1 MTDQLR
7 QKVEAL
13 RASFEAALAAA
24 RDAPALQAI
33 RDRFLGRKSGALTDL
48 LKSLGSLAEDVRREA
63 GRELNALK
71 ADIEGRLGTARARL
85 EGREREERLVRE
97 RLDLTLPGR
106 PPALGRRHPLT
117 VVRQEL
123 EDVFL
128 SMGYEVYDG
137 PEVDDD
143 YHCFEALNMP
153 PDHPARDMQ
162 DTFYLEGR
170 AGLLRTHT
178 STGQIRYMLS
188 NPHPPLVRII
198 CPGKV
203 FRRDDDITHSPM
215 FQQVEGLVV
224 GPGISLA
231 DLKGTIEAFLHA
243 IFGVQRG
250 IRIKPVAGPAAGNQV
265 DPNVPHPVRFRSS
278 FFPYTEPSVEAD
290 LGCIVCSGRGCRVC
304 KQTGWLEILG
314 SGMVHPAVFE
324 AVNARLGRVVYD
336 PEEVTGFAFGLGIER
351 VAMMKHGI
359 DDIRLFYGGDLRFL
373 EQFA

>member
-1 MTDQLR
+1 MTDSDLR
-7 QKVEAL
+7 ARVEAV
-13 RASFEAALAAA
+13 RASFAAALAAA
-24 RDAPALQAI
+24 KDAPSLQAL
-33 RDRFLGRKSGALTDL
+33 RDRFLGRKAGVVTDL
-48 LKSLGSLAEDVRREA
+48 LKSLGALAKEARAEA
-63 GRELNALK
+63 GSQLNALK
-71 ADIEGRLGTARARL
+71 DEIEQTLSAARARL
-85 EGREREERLVRE
+85 EGTDRDERLARE

-123 EDVFL
+123 EDIFV

-170 AGLLRTHT
+170 SDALLRTHT
-178 STGQIRYMLS
+178 STGQIRYMLA
-188 NPHPPLVRII
+188 NPHPPLVRIV

-231 DLKGTIEAFLHA
+231 DLKGTIETFLHA
-243 IFGVQRG
+243 IFGPQY
-250 IRIKPVAGPAAGNQV
+250 
-265 DPNVPHPVRFRSS
+265 PVRFRSS

-290 LGCIVCSGRGCRVC
+290 LACIVCGGKGCRVC

-314 SGMVHPAVFE
+314 SGMVDPAVFE